1 MMRPL
6 AKNFYLERLNL
17 NSNLKR
23 GSCPVAVATL
33 LMRQES
39 DVYCDKAQCRLA
51 TRTAQQS
58 DISMEQEVRLPR
70 TWCGGV
76 QLTSSNDDCCTA
88 ASVTP
93 LDLLYPSSSH
103 FSSTITWEN
112 SYNKDADIISLL
124 MCPRFAPLK
133 HWNTLESEHQSLDGV
148 LRAGTNLAGNQE
160 QTWQRQDF
168 SVSSPA

>member
-39 DVYCDKAQCRLA
+39 GVYCDKAQCRLA

-88 ASVTP
+88 ASVGLSALLTRCAFSYSFTLYNLFISFYLFGKELMDGSLWVKFKKWSIATGGAYSAIHYEP
-93 LDLLYPSSSH
+93 LVNFTRICWSILHRLL
-103 FSSTITWEN
+103 
-112 SYNKDADIISLL
+112 SL
-124 MCPRFAPLK
+124 
-133 HWNTLESEHQSLDGV
+133 
-148 LRAGTNLAGNQE
+148 
-160 QTWQRQDF
+160 
-168 SVSSPA
+168 